1 VVEGPATA
9 ERARL
14 QFGDNA
20 LRPYAGAYEFTAGQE
35 AVVLVTDK
43 FGSLEK

>member
-1 VVEGPATA
+1 LRV
-9 ERARL
+9 
-14 QFGDNA
+14 GDNV
-20 LRPYAGAYEFTAGQE
+20 LLPYAGAYDFTAGQD